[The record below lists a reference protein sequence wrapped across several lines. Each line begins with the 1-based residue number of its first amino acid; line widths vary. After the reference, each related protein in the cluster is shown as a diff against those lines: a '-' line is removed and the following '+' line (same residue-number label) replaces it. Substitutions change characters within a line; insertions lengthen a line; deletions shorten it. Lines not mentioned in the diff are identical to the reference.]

1 MSRRILS
8 WTVLLAMLLAALASP
23 LPAGAAQQPGLSVA
37 FWRTWARADRPVAE
51 GRVARTWM
59 WGPAPISNVLIEEY
73 DEATGIEGEPYGA
86 RFVQYFDK
94 TRMEVTD
101 LAGDPVNPWYVTNGL
116 LAKELI
122 TGQLQLGHNRFQ
134 PAAPAQVP
142 VAGDLNDPNAPTY
155 ATFAPLMRY
164 QPLPVGMTV
173 IQTVDRNATVGADP
187 ALARFGVTAAVLVPE
202 TNHTVASVFWEFM
215 NARGTVYADGAFRE
229 DRLFENPFYAT
240 GLPLTEAYWTTVLV
254 GGVPKRVLVQV
265 FERRVLT
272 YTPDNPPGWRV
283 EAGNVGL
290 HYYQWR
296 YGQLGQQPI
305 TWPFARPE
313 ELPYYD
319 AMFLTLV
326 GFVWNFDTLSALL
339 QYPAFDNPSW
349 RADVERRLV
358 FLQDCARAMRE
369 AAPPPTLSGFHSQ
382 LMAGLSLVEQGA
394 ARVRRGL
401 DQRDAL
407 LVLQGLDDLQRG
419 LEAIA
424 AALDTLPL
432 RQPDASLS
440 VEEGG
445 FAA

>member
-1 MSRRILS
+1 MMRRSFLLAV
-8 WTVLLAMLLAALASP
+8 TLAVLLAVVVP
-23 LPAGAAQQPGLSVA
+23 PFPAGAAQQPGLNVA

-51 GRVARTWM
+51 GRAARTWM
-59 WGPAPISNVLIEEY
+59 WGPAPVTNVLIEEY
-73 DEATGIEGEPYGA
+73 DEGTDIQGGPAGL

-122 TGQLQLGHNRFQ
+122 TGQLQLGHNRFRQ
-134 PAAPAQVP
+134 APPAQVP

-155 ATFAPLMRY
+155 ATFAPLMGY
-164 QPLPVGMTV
+164 QPLPVGMTI
-173 IQTVDRNATVGADP
+173 IQTVDRNGTVGADQS
-187 ALARFGVTAAVLVPE
+187 LARYGVTAAVLVPE
-202 TNHTVASVFWEFM
+202 TNHTVASVFWDFM
-215 NARGTVYADGAFRE
+215 HARGTVYVDGAFRE

-254 GGVPKRVLVQV
+254 AGVPKWVLVQV

-272 YTPDNPPGWRV
+272 YTPENPPGWRV

-296 YGQLGQQPI
+296 YGQLGEQPI

-313 ELPYYD
+313 ERPYYD

-326 GFVWNFDTLSALL
+326 GLIWNFQPLSALL
-339 QYPAFDNPSW
+339 EYPALDSPSW
-349 RADVERRLV
+349 RADVEQRLV

-369 AAPPPTLSGFHSQ
+369 TAPPPTLSSFHSQ
-382 LMAGLSLVEQGA
+382 LMAGLNLVEQGA

-401 DQRDAL
+401 DTYDAL
-407 LVLQGLDDLQRG
+407 LVLQGLDDIGRG
-419 LEAIA
+419 LEAIG

-432 RQPDASLS
+432 RDSG
-440 VEEGG
+440 VTGG
-445 FAA
+445 GDVV

>member
-1 MSRRILS
+1 MMRR
-8 WTVLLAMLLAALASP
+8 WFVLVVTLAVLVAGSVSP
-23 LPAGAAQQPGLSVA
+23 LAVGAAPQPGLNVA

-51 GRVARTWM
+51 GRAARTWM
-59 WGPAPISNVLIEEY
+59 WGPAPITNVLVEEY
-73 DEATGIEGEPYGA
+73 DEATDLEGTPAGM

-122 TGQLQLGHNRFQ
+122 TGQLQVGHNRFRQ
-134 PAAPAQVP
+134 GPPAQVP
-142 VAGDLNDPNAPTY
+142 VAGDLDDPNAPTY

-164 QPLPVGMTV
+164 QPLPVGMAI
-173 IQTVDRNATVGADP
+173 IQTVDRNGTVGADQS
-187 ALARFGVTAAVLVPE
+187 LARFGVTAAVLVAE
-202 TNHTVASVFWEFM
+202 TNHTVASVFWDFM
-215 NARGTVYADGAFRE
+215 NARGTVYADGAFRD

-254 GGVPKRVLVQV
+254 AGVPKRVLVQV

-296 YGQLGQQPI
+296 YRQLGQQPI

-313 ELPYYD
+313 EVSYYD
-319 AMFLTLV
+319 AMYLTLV
-326 GFVWNFDTLSALL
+326 GLIHNYGPLGALL
-339 QYPAFDNPSW
+339 RYPALDSPSW
-349 RADVERRLV
+349 RADVERRLI

-382 LMAGLSLVEQGA
+382 LMAGLNLVEQGA
-394 ARVRRGL
+394 ARIRRGL
-401 DQRDAL
+401 DTRDPL
-407 LVLQGLDDLQRG
+407 LLLQGLEDLGRG
-419 LEAIA
+419 LEAIG
-424 AALDTLPL
+424 AALDALPL
-432 RQPDASLS
+432 RHEGTVTL
-440 VEEGG
+440 EEGKVV
-445 FAA
+445 A